1 MEKLKDLGKEKF
13 RLTFEKD
20 LSEQDQ
26 LWKKIKGIR
35 MEKALV
41 AQSNL
46 LASSSTDYFFFLQN
60 DFIFIRVRC
69 LTKLAIKNAV
79 KSY

>member
-13 RLTFEKD
+13 RLTFEED

-35 MEKALV
+35 MENALV

-46 LASSSTDYFFFLQN
+46 LASSSRDFFFYKMASFLWE
-60 DFIFIRVRC
+60 
-69 LTKLAIKNAV
+69 
-79 KSY
+79 